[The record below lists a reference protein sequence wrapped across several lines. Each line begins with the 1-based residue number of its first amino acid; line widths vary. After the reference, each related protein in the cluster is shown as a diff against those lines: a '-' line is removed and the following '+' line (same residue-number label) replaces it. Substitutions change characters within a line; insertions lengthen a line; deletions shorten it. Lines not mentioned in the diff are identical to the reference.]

1 MRRTWLPSQSGG
13 GEPGCG
19 EPVCL
24 SLLSSLSL
32 SLGALCLSL
41 AVAVCHAAERRG
53 RTVSPHASIP
63 LQSPV
68 AATSK
73 GRRVVL
79 VCLHAAKKAPPPPE
93 GPLLFLRRSICR
105 AFASIHLPSY
115 PSSCILAT
123 FLFDYG
129 SGRSSVRSHWI
140 PQWLLF
146 GINTLGL
153 SLSRT

>member
-1 MRRTWLPSQSGG
+1 MS
-13 GEPGCG
+13 
-19 EPVCL
+19 
-24 SLLSSLSL
+24 SSLSPSL

-53 RTVSPHASIP
+53 RTVSPHT
-63 LQSPV
+63 LQSRFNLLWPRLQKEDV
-68 AATSK
+68 SSSSAYTLLK
-73 GRRVVL
+73 RP
-79 VCLHAAKKAPPPPE
+79 LHPPE
-93 GPLLFLRRSICR
+93 GPLLFLRPSICR

-123 FLFDYG
+123 FLFGSG
-129 SGRSSVRSHWI
+129 SGRSSVRSHRI
-140 PQWLLF
+140 PLWLLF